1 MAAASTSRVVCELVA
16 PPCAFIAR
24 GQPVL
29 HTFAGARFASSSSR
43 SATSPAK
50 SRSKRPAPP
59 PSPNSLTFSEAVR
72 TLRAISP
79 GDTTSAFELTL
90 LPRLAPSVNI
100 NSLRGRTFLP
110 YDASNTKKK
119 EVILVFAEGE
129 LAEQA
134 RREGADIVGGSEL
147 IDEVGTDTG

>member
-1 MAAASTSRVVCELVA
+1 M
-16 PPCAFIAR
+16 
-24 GQPVL
+24 
-29 HTFAGARFASSSSR
+29 
-43 SATSPAK
+43 
-50 SRSKRPAPP
+50 
-59 PSPNSLTFSEAVR
+59 R
-72 TLRAISP
+72 TLRANSP
-79 GDTTSAFELTL
+79 GDATSAFELTL

-147 IDEVGTDTG
+147 IDEVGAYIGW